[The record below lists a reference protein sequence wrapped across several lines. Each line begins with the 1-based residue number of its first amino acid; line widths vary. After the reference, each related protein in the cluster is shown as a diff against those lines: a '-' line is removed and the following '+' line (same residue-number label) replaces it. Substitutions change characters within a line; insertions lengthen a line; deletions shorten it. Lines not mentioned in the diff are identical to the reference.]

1 MSTNYF
7 GEGLGAKLGEFKL
20 KYEAFAKR
28 CEDQRKNST
37 LRDQGRTSRRSD
49 YAEHCRCTGS
59 IEVLESL
66 GRSRVLSRIWVPPE
80 QKEKG
85 VYELTEILDAHHLFR
100 ALNGKIEGY
109 RISLPQLETEANE
122 SGTLIRTDF
131 EQLAPG
137 NFRSPQLGRQTS
149 LGGCRQT
156 IRPVTA

>member
-1 MSTNYF
+1 LRKDARISEKTVRCAIK
-7 GEGLGAKLGEFKL
+7 GERVDEATTQSIVGALGP
-20 KYEAFAKR
+20 
-28 CEDQRKNST
+28 
-37 LRDQGRTSRRSD
+37 
-49 YAEHCRCTGS
+49 S

-122 SGTLIRTDF
+122 SGTVIRTDF